1 MHIFASG
8 LSTSLICSYKSYPQV
23 HSVQCPL
30 DSQGNTN
37 NTMKLLGLA
46 LLIASASA
54 FDLSKL
60 RLGLAAPPTE
70 IEYGFCGEFS
80 AFVVNPPFLRRKPS
94 ACLH

>member
-23 HSVQCPL
+23 HSGQCPL

-46 LLIASASA
+46 ILISSASA

-70 IEYGFCGEFS
+70 IEYGFCGEFL
-80 AFVVNPPFLRRKPS
+80 AFVVNPPFLRWKP
-94 ACLH
+94 